1 MIDLYSATP
10 TGSFAYTKKGGLI
23 MSERITFKILLI
35 CILMFSL
42 TALVSCG
49 KKTPGPGDGAG
60 PAGMSETE
68 VEMGV
73 QKTDKQKSAIE
84 EEELSARQ
92 KAQLEERQADQE
104 AARAAQ
110 KQFVNEKIYFGFD
123 DSALSPEARN
133 VLKAKVQ
140 YLRANPDKCVVIE
153 GHCDERGTDE
163 YNLALGSRRAESVK
177 EFMVK
182 AGISPSRL
190 TTISYGEEKPAVAA
204 SSENAWARNR
214 RAEFKFTNCR

>member
-1 MIDLYSATP
+1 
-10 TGSFAYTKKGGLI
+10 
-23 MSERITFKILLI
+23 
-35 CILMFSL
+35 
-42 TALVSCG
+42 
-49 KKTPGPGDGAG
+49 
-60 PAGMSETE
+60 MSETE

-133 VLKAKVQ
+133 VLREKVQ